1 MLPCICSDTWDRRR
15 RTVVRTKK
23 AEESQASVSHS
34 YSSKTSR
41 RQLQCT
47 YCQHMGF
54 EIHGD
59 ASQISQTFQGEHIQ
73 LDQIVQDFKTIRY
86 KS

>member
-1 MLPCICSDTWDRRR
+1 M
-15 RTVVRTKK
+15 
-23 AEESQASVSHS
+23 AEESQASVCHS
-34 YSSKTSR
+34 YSSKTSC

-47 YCQHMGF
+47 YCQQMAF

-59 ASQISQTFQGEHIQ
+59 ASQISQTFRGEYIQ
-73 LDQIVQDFKTIRY
+73 LGQIVQDFKTIRY